1 MKFNMMIGGVETL
14 FPEAEVCFFKETN
27 DLVIY
32 FLNLNEEILNKT
44 KSNIETNQTSLRIE
58 ENYLVLTLKDLQY
71 AYDLNKN
78 KKIMNLYMNGASLG
92 FAFEDENGNM
102 LDIETPHFSHAI

>member
-14 FPEAEVCFFKETN
+14 FPEAEVCFFKEKN
-27 DLVIY
+27 ALVIY
-32 FLNLNEEILNKT
+32 FLKLSKEVLNKT
-44 KSNIETNQTSLRIE
+44 KIKIKTNQSSLRIE

-78 KKIMNLYMNGASLG
+78 KKIIPLYMNGASLG
-92 FAFEDENGNM
+92 FAFEDEDGKM
-102 LDIETPHFSHAI
+102 LDIETPHFTHEI

>member
-1 MKFNMMIGGVETL
+1 MKFNIMIGGVETL
-14 FPEAEVCFFKETN
+14 FPEAEVCFFKEKN
-27 DLVIY
+27 ALVIY
-32 FLNLNEEILNKT
+32 FLKLSKEVLNKT
-44 KSNIETNQTSLRIE
+44 KIKIKTNQSSLRIE

-71 AYDLNKN
+71 AYDLNQTEQL
-78 KKIMNLYMNGASLG
+78 IDLYISGATLG